1 MLILGE
7 PGAGKT
13 SLLRLLTGEKF
24 KAEYISTEGI
34 DTSLV
39 QTKTLGITEKQTLA
53 TLKEDD
59 QLSQFDDVASA
70 EISEM
75 VKDVNS
81 DNAESAQLPLQS
93 YKSED
98 QMIEEVQKL
107 LRSPPVP
114 HLQLAPQ
121 LSHARQRTT
130 VTGAFPVSTKLIVQ
144 PHASPA
150 PKRPRKAQ
158 AAAGSFRSQPREK
171 VARPIHQPRLHIRR
185 VEDEMPEPSSPPS
198 PPKPLGSRR
207 LSENVGTRL
216 KGHKR
221 TEPELRLVTWDFA
234 GQPLYHPMHHC
245 FITYRAMY
253 IVAFKLNEI
262 VKGEHKEKVCK
273 EIAFWLNTIHAHINR
288 DETAPDSIPPIFL
301 VGTHKDTPDTHKDTP
316 TEMDH
321 QTLESIDQ
329 ELKKH
334 FCEGEEAKRW
344 EDHIKFDDNG
354 KVFAAVENSKDSP
367 EQREDSGVEKLQR
380 RLLETMKKLKFIR
393 EKRPIRWLKFEEEV
407 FAMRRA
413 VHGRPV
419 LTQRA
424 ELRERAKGP
433 KLRIEKDEEFDLM
446 LQFFHDL
453 GTVINPSKFPCCFY
467 GVGTIQSNH
476 NYCTSYFD
484 HVRIYAHPF
493 SFTTGELPTLFL
505 SEAQKAKLHDVIL
518 LDPQW
523 LADIMRELMK
533 VKYGSSS
540 PAAAVRMFL
549 TSGLAKE
556 SFLRSLWKEYLDDS
570 SQESFEQLCLFLQAF
585 CLIIPASYVNMD
597 TTVAV
602 ISTPTQMLSSVP
614 TSTTQGHTKSIA
626 QDREFLVPCKLK
638 GESSPPKSPPHPEEW
653 LQFHFNFEGYLPAEV
668 FHRLSC
674 LLVIKSQKRDADTVL
689 PPTAKNE
696 FFYNY
701 CSLRNILHSDWWLEM
716 LGEKHM
722 LKVHVK

>member
-13 SLLRLLTGEKF
+13 SLLRLLTGEGF
-24 KAEYISTEGI
+24 IAEYISTEGI

-39 QTKTLGITEKQTLA
+39 QTKTLGVTEKQTLA

-81 DNAESAQLPLQS
+81 DIAKSAQPPLYS
-93 YKSED
+93 YKSENE
-98 QMIEEVQKL
+98 MIEEVQKL
-107 LRSPPVP
+107 LRSPPVQQ
-114 HLQLAPQ
+114 LQLAPQ
-121 LSHARQRTT
+121 LSRARQRTT
-130 VTGAFPVSTKLIVQ
+130 VTGAFPVSRKPVAQ

-150 PKRPRKAQ
+150 PKRPRKVQPAL
-158 AAAGSFRSQPREK
+158 GSFRSQPREK
-171 VARPIHQPRLHIRR
+171 LSRPLYHPLVHM
-185 VEDEMPEPSSPPS
+185 VEDEMAEPSPPPS

-262 VKGEHKEKVCK
+262 VNGEHKEKVCK

-301 VGTHKDTPDTHKDTP
+301 VGTHKDTP

-354 KVFAAVENSKDSP
+354 KVFAAVENSKGSP
-367 EQREDSGVEKLQR
+367 EQREDSGVETLQR
-380 RLLETMKKLKFIR
+380 RLLDTMKKLKFIR

-453 GTVINPSKFPCCFY
+453 GTVINPSKFACGFY
-467 GVGTIQSNH
+467 GVGTI
-476 NYCTSYFD
+476 
-484 HVRIYAHPF
+484 
-493 SFTTGELPTLFL
+493 
-505 SEAQKAKLHDVIL
+505 
-518 LDPQW
+518 
-523 LADIMRELMK
+523 
-533 VKYGSSS
+533 
-540 PAAAVRMFL
+540 
-549 TSGLAKE
+549 
-556 SFLRSLWKEYLDDS
+556 
-570 SQESFEQLCLFLQAF
+570 
-585 CLIIPASYVNMD
+585 
-597 TTVAV
+597 
-602 ISTPTQMLSSVP
+602 
-614 TSTTQGHTKSIA
+614 
-626 QDREFLVPCKLK
+626 
-638 GESSPPKSPPHPEEW
+638 
-653 LQFHFNFEGYLPAEV
+653 
-668 FHRLSC
+668 
-674 LLVIKSQKRDADTVL
+674 
-689 PPTAKNE
+689 
-696 FFYNY
+696 
-701 CSLRNILHSDWWLEM
+701 
-716 LGEKHM
+716 
-722 LKVHVK
+722 

>member
-1 MLILGE
+1 MFSIPIDHEMIKFSYCLLSVIPSEIRKRGARAIEIYRSALRDVPGNEREVPRCKLLILGE

-13 SLLRLLTGEKF
+13 SLLRLLTGKGF
-24 KAEYISTEGI
+24 IAEYISTEGI

-81 DNAESAQLPLQS
+81 DNAESARLPLRS

-98 QMIEEVQKL
+98 EMIEEVQKL
-107 LRSPPVP
+107 LRSPPVQQ
-114 HLQLAPQ
+114 LQLAAQ

-130 VTGAFPVSTKLIVQ
+130 VTGAFPVSRKPVAQ
-144 PHASPA
+144 PHAAPA

-158 AAAGSFRSQPREK
+158 AAVGSFRSQPREK
-171 VARPIHQPRLHIRR
+171 LPRPMYHPLVHIRR
-185 VEDEMPEPSSPPS
+185 VEDEMAEPSSPPS

-262 VKGEHKEKVCK
+262 GEHKEKVCK

-301 VGTHKDTPDTHKDTP
+301 VGTHKDTP

-321 QTLESIDQ
+321 QTLESIDK

-334 FCEGEEAKRW
+334 FCEGEKAKRW

-354 KVFAAVENSKDSP
+354 KVFAAVENSKGSP
-367 EQREDSGVEKLQR
+367 EQREDSGVETLQR

-424 ELRERAKGP
+424 KLRERAKGP

-453 GTVINPSKFPCCFY
+453 GTVINPSKFPCGFY
-467 GVGTIQSNH
+467 GVGTIQS
-476 NYCTSYFD
+476 
-484 HVRIYAHPF
+484 
-493 SFTTGELPTLFL
+493 
-505 SEAQKAKLHDVIL
+505 
-518 LDPQW
+518 
-523 LADIMRELMK
+523 
-533 VKYGSSS
+533 
-540 PAAAVRMFL
+540 
-549 TSGLAKE
+549 
-556 SFLRSLWKEYLDDS
+556 
-570 SQESFEQLCLFLQAF
+570 
-585 CLIIPASYVNMD
+585 
-597 TTVAV
+597 
-602 ISTPTQMLSSVP
+602 
-614 TSTTQGHTKSIA
+614 
-626 QDREFLVPCKLK
+626 
-638 GESSPPKSPPHPEEW
+638 
-653 LQFHFNFEGYLPAEV
+653 
-668 FHRLSC
+668 
-674 LLVIKSQKRDADTVL
+674 
-689 PPTAKNE
+689 
-696 FFYNY
+696 
-701 CSLRNILHSDWWLEM
+701 
-716 LGEKHM
+716 LGQRPR
-722 LKVHVK
+722 